1 MTDGSDSDI
10 ERRLAAA
17 FDARAREAF
26 DDRRPPPAPRFATE
40 SRPPRRFGRVLAPL
54 AAAAAVAAI
63 VAGVVTFAH
72 SSSGGKPAAATRT
85 TAAPAT
91 SAAPATTPVH
101 ISLLNADGD
110 EYGVGMPVIAYF
122 SKRITDA
129 RALQQATTITVNGN
143 RAAGAWYFEPSKA
156 GKGPIEGHLRL
167 QSYWPAHAQVHIG
180 IAAKH
185 LSGGG
190 GLAFDDNLSLDFT
203 TGARNI
209 AVVNDDTHKMSVFT
223 DGRQVFTFPV
233 SLGAKR
239 TPTSS
244 GTKVIMEK
252 GAQVCMK
259 GTGYDEC
266 GIKYTQRLTYG
277 GEFVHAAPWN
287 EQHIENGVDSSNGCT
302 NLMPADAQRLFAAF
316 RVGDIV
322 QYPKTDGM
330 RMTLGAG
337 YGDWN
342 VAWDTWLTGGAVPT
356 R

>member
-1 MTDGSDSDI
+1 MSDDI

-26 DDRRPPPAPRFATE
+26 DDRTPPPAPRYATE
-40 SRPPRRFGRVLAPL
+40 TRPPRRLVRVLAPL

-63 VAGVVTFAH
+63 VAGVVTVAH
-72 SSSGGKPAAATRT
+72 SSSSGGDHPAAAPST
-85 TAAPAT
+85 TAAAT
-91 SAAPATTPVH
+91 SVAPATTPVH

-110 EYGVGMPVIAYF
+110 QYGVGMPVIAYF

-129 RALQQATTITVNGN
+129 RGLQKATTVTVNG
-143 RAAGAWYFEPSKA
+143 AKADGAWYFEPSKA
-156 GKGPIEGHLRL
+156 GNGPIEGHLRL
-167 QSYWPAHAQVHIG
+167 PSYWPAHAHVHVG

-185 LSGGG
+185 VSGGG
-190 GLAFDDNLSLDFT
+190 DLAFDNDLSLDFT

-209 AVVNDDTHKMSVFT
+209 AVVNDSTHTMSVFT
-223 DGRQVFTFPV
+223 DGKQLFDFPV

-239 TPTSS
+239 SPTSS

-252 GAQVCMK
+252 GVNVCMK

-277 GEFVHAAPWN
+277 GEFLHAAPWN
-287 EQHIENGVDSSNGCT
+287 VQHIQTGVDSSNGCT
-302 NLMPADAQRLFAAF
+302 NLMPTDARRLYDTL
-316 RVGDIV
+316 RVGDVV
-322 QYPKTDGM
+322 QYPKTDGAP
-330 RMTLGAG
+330 MTLGAG

-342 VAWDTWLTGGAVPT
+342 VHWVTWLTGGAVRT

>member
-1 MTDGSDSDI
+1 MTGESERDV

-17 FDARAREAF
+17 FDARARDAV
-26 DDRRPPPAPRFATE
+26 DDRTPLPAPRFGTA
-40 SRPPRRFGRVLAPL
+40 SQRPRRLGRVLAPV
-54 AAAAAVAAI
+54 AAAAAVGVV

-72 SSSGGKPAAATRT
+72 SSSGGQRPAAAAS
-85 TAAPAT
+85 TAAPIS
-91 SAAPATTPVH
+91 SAAPATAPVH

-110 EYGVGMPVIAYF
+110 DYGVGMPVIAYF

-129 RALQQATTITVNGN
+129 RGLQQATTVTVDGR
-143 RAAGAWYFEPSKA
+143 RAQGAWYFEPSRA
-156 GKGPIEGHLRL
+156 GKGPLEGHLRL
-167 QSYWPAHAQVHIG
+167 QSYWPAHAHVHVG
-180 IAAKH
+180 IAAKNV
-185 LSGGG
+185 SGGG
-190 GLAFDDNLSLDFT
+190 DFTFDNDLSLDFT

-209 AVVNDDTHKMSVFT
+209 AVVNDTTHKMSVWT
-223 DGRQVFTFPV
+223 DGKLLGDYPV
-233 SLGAKR
+233 SLGGKR

-252 GAQVCMK
+252 GTNVCMK

-277 GEFVHAAPWN
+277 GEFLHAAPWN
-287 EQHIENGVDSSNGCT
+287 EAHIEKGVDSSNGCT
-302 NLMPADAQRLFAAF
+302 NLMPGDAQRLYSAF

-322 QYPKTDGM
+322 QYPKTDGAP
-330 RMTLGAG
+330 MTLGAG

-342 VAWDTWLTGGAVPT
+342 VQWVTWLTGGAVPT